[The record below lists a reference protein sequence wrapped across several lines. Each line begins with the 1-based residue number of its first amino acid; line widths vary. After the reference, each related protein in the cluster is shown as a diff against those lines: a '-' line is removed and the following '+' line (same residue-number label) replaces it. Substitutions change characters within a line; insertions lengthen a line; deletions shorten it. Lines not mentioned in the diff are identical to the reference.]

1 MSRENK
7 LLLFCFILATP
18 TAMKSMIRPLL
29 LLLSVWTSATALG
42 GNWPAWRGPQAN
54 GVTSEQNL
62 PGEWSDSK
70 NIHWKTPLPDRGN
83 STPIVWGD
91 RVFITQAIEAEH
103 RRTVMSFDRA
113 NGKLLWQTGLT
124 YNEKDET
131 HEANPLCSASPVTDG
146 ERVIAYFGSAGV
158 YCCDVAGR
166 VLWRRELGQQQHEW
180 GYAASP
186 VLSGDRCFV
195 YHGPGPG
202 AQLLALDAKTGQTIW
217 KFDEPPPKT
226 AQRTDGF
233 KGREPGYVGTWS
245 TPLLIKAGEREELIM
260 SFPNQLVAFEPGTG
274 KPLWTC
280 DGLNP
285 LIYGS
290 PIYGDGMVVSMGG
303 FFGSTIAVKP
313 GGSGDVTGT
322 ARVWREERAKKNRCG
337 SGVIAGGRIFLVNME
352 GFVEC
357 VDLKSGS
364 QLWEERL
371 PKQRAKGESW
381 SSTLLVGDRVYAVNQ
396 SGDVIVFK
404 AGSKFELVSVN
415 SIGDEL
421 TNASLVPSNGE
432 FFLRTHKHLWCI
444 GGERTAA
451 AAN

>member
-1 MSRENK
+1 MK
-7 LLLFCFILATP
+7 TIL
-18 TAMKSMIRPLL
+18 RPLL
-29 LLLSVWTSATALG
+29 LPLSVWTATTALCA
-42 GNWPAWRGPQAN
+42 NWPAWRGPEAN

-62 PGEWSDSK
+62 PSEWSDSK
-70 NIHWKTPLPDRGN
+70 NIRWKTPLPDRGN
-83 STPIVWGD
+83 STPIIWGN
-91 RVFITQAIEAEH
+91 RVFITQAIDQEN

-124 YNEKDET
+124 YKEKEAT
-131 HEANPLCSASPVTDG
+131 HETNPFCSASPVTDG

-158 YCCDVAGR
+158 YCCDFAGKE
-166 VLWRRELGQQQHEW
+166 LWRRELGKQQHEW
-180 GYAASP
+180 GYGSSP
-186 VLSGDRCFV
+186 VLYGGICFV

-202 AQLLALDAKTGQTIW
+202 AQLLALDTNTGQTIW
-217 KFDEPPPKT
+217 KFDEPPAKT
-226 AQRTDGF
+226 DKRTDGF

-245 TPLLIKAGEREELIM
+245 TPILVKAGEREELIM
-260 SFPNQLVAFEPGTG
+260 SFPNHLVAFDPKTG
-274 KPLWTC
+274 KQLWKC

-285 LIYGS
+285 LIYAS
-290 PIYGDGMVVSMGG
+290 PFHGEGLVVSMGG
-303 FFGSTIAVKP
+303 FFGSSIGVKP
-313 GGSGDVTGT
+313 GGSGDVTGS

-337 SGVIAGGRIFLVNME
+337 SGVIASGRIFLVNME

-371 PKQRAKGESW
+371 PRQRAKGESW
-381 SSTLLVGDRVYAVNQ
+381 SSTLLAGDRVYAVNQ

-404 AGSKFELVSVN
+404 VGSKFEVVSVN

-432 FFLRTHKHLWCI
+432 LFLRTHKHLWCI
-444 GGERTAA
+444 SGARTAA